1 MTILK
6 NFANLL
12 LTLGA
17 MTGLSYGSYRF
28 CNWYECDGWSA
39 FLRSDLICNACVDVS
54 YHLKNHQLTLYA
66 GVFTLFT
73 SKLSSFISKA
83 SSSSSDNYIFEEYE
97 LGKKSP
103 RSLKLK
109 KLNKE

>member
-1 MTILK
+1 MSSLK

-17 MTGLSYGSYRF
+17 MTGLSYGSYQF

-39 FLRSDLICNACVDVS
+39 FLRSDLICNACVDAS
-54 YHLKNHQLTLYA
+54 YHLKNHQLSLYG
-66 GVFTLFT
+66 GVFTLIT
-73 SKLSSFISKA
+73 CKLSSFISKA
-83 SSSSSDNYIFEEYE
+83 SSPSEKYIFEEYD

-109 KLNKE
+109 